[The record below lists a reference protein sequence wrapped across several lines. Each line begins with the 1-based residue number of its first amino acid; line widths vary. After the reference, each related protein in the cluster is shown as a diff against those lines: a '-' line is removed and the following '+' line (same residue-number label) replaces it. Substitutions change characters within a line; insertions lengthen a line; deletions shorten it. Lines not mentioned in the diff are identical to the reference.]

1 MGFLLIKKGN
11 NFRYKSFFY
20 IFNSKAIGLFL
31 NDRVDLA
38 LEQIEAILDLASSDS
53 ISYEGKVFLLN
64 VSS

>member
-11 NFRYKSFFY
+11 NSRYESSFF
-20 IFNSKAIGLFL
+20 FNSKAIGLFL

-53 ISYEGKVFLLN
+53 ISYEGKVFVMN